1 MPYGFLNTIK
11 QLASDTFKSAQTHD
25 VALHGAAI
33 AFYTI
38 FSTAPL
44 IIITFALIN
53 FFLGEQQTTRV
64 ISDYITQL
72 AGEDIAATLLNIS
85 ENSRRQASGF
95 FASIAA
101 TAVLLFGATTVIAQL
116 KDTLNTIWGITEPKI
131 NSVAQYVVN
140 RLVSLLIILVL
151 TLIFLATLL
160 VEGGLTFFSDFVA
173 TYLSAS
179 LLPVVRLVSVLLS
192 ISMTV
197 IFFTIIFN
205 VLPDVSASWRDVFIG
220 ACVTSVL
227 FLAGKYLIGLYLSS
241 ASMHASYKAAG
252 SFTIFMIWIYY
263 NVQIVLLG
271 AEFTQVYTKRF
282 GRKIRPAW
290 NAEIISGE
298 EN

>member
-1 MPYGFLNTIK
+1 MPDGLLKTIK
-11 QLASDTFKSAQTHD
+11 QLAKDTFKSAGEHD

-44 IIITFALIN
+44 IIIIFALIN
-53 FFLGEQQTTRV
+53 FFLGEQQTTQV
-64 ISDYITQL
+64 LSNYISQL
-72 AGEDIAATLLNIS
+72 AGDDIASTLLEIS
-85 ENSRRQASGF
+85 ESSRRQASGF

-101 TAVLLFGATTVIAQL
+101 TAVLLFGATTVVAQL
-116 KDTLNTIWGITEPKI
+116 KDSLNTIWGITKPKI

-151 TLIFLATLL
+151 TLLFLTTLL
-160 VEGGLTFFSDFVA
+160 LEGGLTFFSAFISS
-173 TYLSAS
+173 YLSSS
-179 LLPVVRLVSVLLS
+179 LLPVVKIASVLLS

-197 IFFTIIFN
+197 VFFTIIFN
-205 VLPDVSASWRDVFIG
+205 VLPDVSASWKDVFIG

-227 FLAGKYLIGLYLSS
+227 FLAGKYLIGFYLSN

-290 NAEIISGE
+290 NAEIITNGE
-298 EN
+298 N